1 MLKPIF
7 LSLSDQMYLLK
18 AVEFLFSTLVKVVLW
33 LLYLVLNV
41 PSVRPMYDSIFP
53 SFSLVTV
60 AWYIRELVLHFP
72 GSGHWFLSRQLHPVS
87 VGGWWLFCISP
98 ALCLFMIC

>member
-18 AVEFLFSTLVKVVLW
+18 AVEFLFFTLVEVLLW

-41 PSVRPMYDSIFP
+41 PSVRSMYDSICS

-60 AWYIRELVLHFP
+60 AWYIRELVLHFA
-72 GSGHWFLSRQLHPVS
+72 GRGHWFLSRRLHPVS
-87 VGGWWLFCISP
+87 VGC
-98 ALCLFMIC
+98 